1 VLSRNTIPEKIR
13 VVIQLDKA
21 LPNIVAD
28 PDQLSQVFGNI
39 VLNAVQAMPEGGDLV
54 IKSKLESPKLVAVSL
69 KDTGKGI
76 SKENL
81 RKLFEPLFITK
92 AKGIG
97 LGLTVTK
104 TFVEAHGGTIEVESK
119 VGKGSTFIIKLPV
132 PSLHTSIDSSP

>member
-1 VLSRNTIPEKIR
+1 MLSRNTIPEKIR

>member
-1 VLSRNTIPEKIR
+1 

>member
-1 VLSRNTIPEKIR
+1 M
-13 VVIQLDKA
+13 VIQLHKA

-81 RKLFEPLFITK
+81 RKLFEPLFTTK

>member
-1 VLSRNTIPEKIR
+1 M
-13 VVIQLDKA
+13 VIQLDKA